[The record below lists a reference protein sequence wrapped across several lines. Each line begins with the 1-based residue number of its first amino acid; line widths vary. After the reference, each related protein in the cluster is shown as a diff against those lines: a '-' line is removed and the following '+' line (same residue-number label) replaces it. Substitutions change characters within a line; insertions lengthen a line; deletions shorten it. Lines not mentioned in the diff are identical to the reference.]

1 MNQADT
7 CFLEEQS
14 ESDGIKEGLL
24 KVLWYCNSS
33 CESAQ
38 PRSCRSEAWC
48 NLRDRSRNV
57 EETEIIMV
65 VEVWDLSQESAD
77 SPNSPCLNWSVGAPC
92 LRKAWEKVTTTHTR
106 MHARARARGHISHSL
121 LQCGW
126 AIIEFI
132 FILRFIIADVANRH
146 VSPGRGVN

>member
-1 MNQADT
+1 MNRDDT
-7 CFLEEQS
+7 CFIEEQS

-92 LRKAWEKVTTTHTR
+92 LRKAWEKVSSTHTHTHTR
-106 MHARARARGHISHSL
+106 GKLSHRQP
-121 LQCGW
+121 QCCW
-126 AIIEFI
+126 AIILWVFVCIEI
-132 FILRFIIADVANRH
+132 FPPILNNW
-146 VSPGRGVN
+146 GCK